1 MPPNPAENATG
12 TKRRPNPKPRR
23 FSWVTDLPPRGGA
36 LIKIMRAGWARWRI
50 ENETFKALRN
60 QGYHF
65 GNNFG
70 QGQKHLSSVFARL
83 MVLAFLIDRIELR
96 CSGLFRDALARTKL
110 IKYFREKARNMFR
123 EFIIDSWDVLYS
135 AIVEGYKIRF
145 RIDSS

>member
-1 MPPNPAENATG
+1 MAQSQAPMVFLGYGFTPT
-12 TKRRPNPKPRR
+12 R
-23 FSWVTDLPPRGGA
+23 GA

-50 ENETFKALRN
+50 ENETLKALRN

-70 QGQKHLSSVFARL
+70 QGQKHLSSVFANL
-83 MVLAFLIDRIELR
+83 MVLAFLIDQIELR

-110 IKYFREKARNMFR
+110 IKYFREKARDTFW
-123 EFIIDSWDVLYS
+123 ELITDSWDVLYS
-135 AIVEGYKIRF
+135 SIVEGYNIRL